1 MCYLSSQVSL
11 LRWWRLQSTFAP
23 LLLCRKH
30 FRCGDTHTQPCPR
43 TQLQASWAAWAG
55 LCWPQG
61 QVKREHWGMQW
72 RRKVSDP
79 LSRFFGYMVL
89 QAVHTNLISRL
100 IFPQMAW
107 WASKVALP
115 QLKLIIFRK
124 RQQLVFVYSLTHL
137 HAPCSVCSSS
147 AWFAWLFSTRG
158 WPDRSLSHMNSFLA
172 SDSHFSSSLLK
183 HLKISPP
190 FPGLHLGN
198 SPSGAANPL
207 QKWPSQ
213 VLAAEIIKSKCW

>member
-30 FRCGDTHTQPCPR
+30 FRCGHAHTA
-43 TQLQASWAAWAG
+43 L
-55 LCWPQG
+55 PQG
-61 QVKREHWGMQW
+61 TAPGLLGSLGWALLAPRASEAGALRNAMKEKGLWSLIQV
-72 RRKVSDP
+72 
-79 LSRFFGYMVL
+79 FGYTVL
-89 QAVHTNLISRL
+89 QAVHTTLISRL
-100 IFPQMAW
+100 VFPQMAW
-107 WASKVALP
+107 WASKLALS

-213 VLAAEIIKSKCW
+213 V

>member
-30 FRCGDTHTQPCPR
+30 FRCGHTHTA
-43 TQLQASWAAWAG
+43 L
-55 LCWPQG
+55 PQG
-61 QVKREHWGMQW
+61 TAPGLLGSLGWALLAPRASESGALRNAMKEKGLWSLIQV
-72 RRKVSDP
+72 
-79 LSRFFGYMVL
+79 FGYTVL
-89 QAVHTNLISRL
+89 QAVHTTLISRL
-100 IFPQMAW
+100 VFPQMAW
-107 WASKVALP
+107 WASKLALS

-213 VLAAEIIKSKCW
+213 V